1 MGTWAVRFAAFINKD
16 VVNPNESKKTAVM
29 TRWLCTVMMLYVTMT
44 FGIEECGREQSMEDA
59 LEAADRKLY
68 MGKARGRN
76 QVVM

>member
-1 MGTWAVRFAAFINKD
+1 MSQTIGKLFCFNLRFYQERVRD
-16 VVNPNESKKTAVM
+16 
-29 TRWLCTVMMLYVTMT
+29 LYVPMT

>member
-1 MGTWAVRFAAFINKD
+1 MTEVRSPDGAVKN
-16 VVNPNESKKTAVM
+16 
-29 TRWLCTVMMLYVTMT
+29 LCTKIEKQPILAGEQELHVTMT

>member
-1 MGTWAVRFAAFINKD
+1 M
-16 VVNPNESKKTAVM
+16 P
-29 TRWLCTVMMLYVTMT
+29 MT